1 MDHTREQMEADRE
14 KKVRDQAL
22 LLTSLVSSLPPIQG
36 PEDMEG
42 IKRNAMSLYSFGD
55 GEAFHDEEVN
65 ALLVAC
71 LDSGCDLVEQSIR
84 VLEEEWR
91 DPDLICPP
99 NLLVNVIVLLL
110 GCQLYQRTGNSK
122 EQKKNIIE
130 CTNHAIP
137 LLLMKGVIS
146 KRKIIEMYAKSKE
159 TKEEFNGA
167 GEAKGPSAV

>member
-1 MDHTREQMEADRE
+1 MDHTREQMKADRE

-65 ALLVAC
+65 ALLGAC
-71 LDSGCDLVEQSIR
+71 LNAGCDLVEQSIK
-84 VLEEEWR
+84 VLEEDWGKT
-91 DPDLICPP
+91 DLICPP
-99 NLLVNVIVLLL
+99 NILVNVIVLLL
-110 GCQLYQRTGNSK
+110 GCQLYKLTGNP
-122 EQKKNIIE
+122 EEKKKHITE

-146 KRKIIEMYAKSKE
+146 KQKIIETYAKLEDKKE
-159 TKEEFNGA
+159 GFNGA
-167 GEAKGPSAV
+167 GETEDASAV